1 MFNRLGPGDHAALSK
16 FFQDHRYPLCEYSL
30 ASVTVWNRC
39 LYEVSWKL
47 DGDLLL
53 LAETELQPPASRRLL
68 LPLPYPFRDLPPA
81 ELAEIS
87 RRNRGDRYYYVPDT
101 YVQPR
106 RAELETLFDIAEQPG
121 YMDYIYN
128 SRDLAALAGG
138 KYSKKR
144 NLIAQFNKQ
153 TAAAR
158 KVELV
163 PITSAVSG
171 ACLGLLDRWAHSPE
185 TGAHLEMLD
194 CERKAILNSLK
205 NFERLGMQGVLALID
220 GEAAGFAFGSRLNAD
235 TFVLNFEKAL
245 DNVKGLYQFL
255 DNELAKSLPPHYAFI
270 NKESD
275 LEKPGL
281 IKAKESYSPCRKV
294 KSCMLTLKP

>member
-1 MFNRLGPGDHAALSK
+1 
-16 FFQDHRYPLCEYSL
+16 
-30 ASVTVWNRC
+30 
-39 LYEVSWKL
+39 
-47 DGDLLL
+47 
-53 LAETELQPPASRRLL
+53 
-68 LPLPYPFRDLPPA
+68 
-81 ELAEIS
+81 
-87 RRNRGDRYYYVPDT
+87 
-101 YVQPR
+101 
-106 RAELETLFDIAEQPG
+106 
-121 YMDYIYN
+121 MDYIYN

-158 KVELV
+158 KVELA
-163 PITSAVSG
+163 PITSAVSA
-171 ACLGLLDRWAHSPE
+171 ACLDLLDRWGHSPE

-194 CERKAILNSLK
+194 CERKAIINSLK
-205 NFERLGMQGVLALID
+205 NFETLEMRGVLALID
-220 GEAAGFAFGSRLNAD
+220 GQAAGFAFGSRLNAD

-255 DNELAKSLPPHYAFI
+255 DNELAKSLPPQYAYI

-281 IKAKESYSPCRKV
+281 IKAKDSYYPVRKV
-294 KSCMLTLKP
+294 RSYALTLKS